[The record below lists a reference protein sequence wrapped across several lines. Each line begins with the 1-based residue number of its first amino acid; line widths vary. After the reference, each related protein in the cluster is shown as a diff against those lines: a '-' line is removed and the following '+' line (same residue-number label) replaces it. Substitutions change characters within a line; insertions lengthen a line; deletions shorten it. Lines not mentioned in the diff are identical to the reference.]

1 MDRIRELIDWLQA
14 LPADFA
20 FLLAL
25 PFVVGAAGLAAEW
38 VRRLGEGSRKPR
50 VVAAALRKGP
60 IRGAGTGPRCAP
72 PASPH

>member
-25 PFVVGAAGLAAEW
+25 PFVVGLAGLWAE
-38 VRRLGEGSRKPR
+38 RRRRPGK
-50 VVAAALRKGP
+50 
-60 IRGAGTGPRCAP
+60 
-72 PASPH
+72 ASPRAERRQAKRLAHP